1 MPDADNPLRG
11 PPPAAAHCERL
22 VVAES
27 SVSNAGVAERYAT
40 ALFDL
45 ALQRNAIESVETDV
59 NALASAIDDS
69 DDLKTM
75 LESPLFSREAQG
87 KAIAALGQAM
97 GLGVLTAN
105 TLAVMAAKRRLF
117 VTRDMLTLFRRRVA
131 EYRGEITAEVV
142 AARPLSD
149 QQQGALAERL
159 KTATGRDV
167 KLDITV
173 DDSIIGG
180 LVVRV
185 GSRMIDTSIRSQLT
199 RLQNTMK
206 EAG

>member
-1 MPDADNPLRG
+1 M
-11 PPPAAAHCERL
+11 
-22 VVAES
+22 
-27 SVSNAGVAERYAT
+27 SNAGVAERYAT